1 MKDKRKKLM
10 LLILMVIFVSVSF
23 GGVYAINNKTVVYLD
38 REIWQPRL
46 EKADELPLE
55 ERNSCVLPT
64 PGVTGYPYD
73 MDAYTD
79 TTNAEACISDHGVE
93 AIAWSDWP
101 GSSTDPLQHFN
112 SKWWLIDVKTEE
124 VLLYLE
130 DNSIDEPYPNNP
142 PSSFIGWMKHCGDS
156 REILLLLDVYAH
168 QVTPT
173 GEIGLTLKDYSW
185 HFTLPAVA
193 CKVHLPIIYNE
204 HPTQIPTPTPT
215 PNPTPTPTPTPLTC
229 PDTWYTRHAM
239 PNEPE
244 EQLNYTAGGDNL
256 SRVLQLWEGQT
267 YYLTTRK
274 KLDDTIQLIP
284 NSEITIWDESGNLW
298 LELNGPEETL
308 IGGKDLLWQTYSV
321 ESSFLVY
328 RNEESLRCWNWV
340 RVYDPPLL
348 RSNLMDKYN
357 LSYEEADELMDI
369 YISKLSVLPHPS
381 NPDFDQKYQGFE
393 SEVFVEAQRIKN
405 K

>member
-1 MKDKRKKLM
+1 
-10 LLILMVIFVSVSF
+10 
-23 GGVYAINNKTVVYLD
+23 
-38 REIWQPRL
+38 
-46 EKADELPLE
+46 
-55 ERNSCVLPT
+55 
-64 PGVTGYPYD
+64 
-73 MDAYTD
+73 
-79 TTNAEACISDHGVE
+79 
-93 AIAWSDWP
+93 
-101 GSSTDPLQHFN
+101 
-112 SKWWLIDVKTEE
+112 
-124 VLLYLE
+124 
-130 DNSIDEPYPNNP
+130 
-142 PSSFIGWMKHCGDS
+142 
-156 REILLLLDVYAH
+156 
-168 QVTPT
+168 
-173 GEIGLTLKDYSW
+173 
-185 HFTLPAVA
+185 
-193 CKVHLPIIYNE
+193 
-204 HPTQIPTPTPT
+204 
-215 PNPTPTPTPTPLTC
+215 
-229 PDTWYTRHAM
+229 M

-393 SEVFVEAQRIKN
+393 SEVAEEALRIN
-405 K
+405 KH